1 MSVRNLIPWGRRNL
15 TPSSEDALHPVVSL
29 QREMNRLFDDMFRGF
44 DMTFPADFGARALN
58 GSWPRLEVSDD
69 TDAVRV
75 SADLPGM
82 EEKDVEVLLEDNVL
96 TIRGETNSHTED
108 SKKQFS
114 ERYYGRFE
122 RRIQLGHEVEED
134 KITASLKNGVL
145 EVVLPKDE
153 SASSRVKRI
162 PLNG

>member
-1 MSVRNLIPWGRRNL
+1 MSVRNLIPWGRR
-15 TPSSEDALHPVVSL
+15 TPASDDSLHPVVSL

-44 DMTFPADFGARALN
+44 DMSFPADFGARALN

-69 TDAVRV
+69 DDAVRV
-75 SADLPGM
+75 SAELPGM
-82 EEKDVEVLLEDNVL
+82 EEKDVEILLEDNVL
-96 TIRGETNSHTED
+96 TIRGETSSHTED

-145 EVVLPKDE
+145 EVVLPKDQ